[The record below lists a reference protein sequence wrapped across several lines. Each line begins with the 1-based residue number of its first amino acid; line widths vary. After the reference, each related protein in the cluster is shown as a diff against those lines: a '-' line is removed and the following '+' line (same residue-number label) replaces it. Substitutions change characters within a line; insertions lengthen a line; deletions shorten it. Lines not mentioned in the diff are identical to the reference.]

1 VAGLTF
7 SPNMRGQFAAI
18 ARVRWQLFVNSMRT
32 IRGRM
37 EVVARGFTFL
47 AFGMGGFVGSIAIGF
62 TAWYF
67 VSSGRADW
75 LPLLLWPVFLF
86 WQFVPVMASAFT
98 ENVDSSNLLRFP
110 LTFPSYFLIRIAY
123 GSLDPPT
130 LMGCLWLLGMA
141 VGIGCASP
149 LLFLPAA
156 GVLLLFAIFNIL
168 LARMLFT
175 WAERWLAQ
183 RRAREILG
191 VLFLFM
197 VIGFQFIG
205 PLVRHYG
212 NRSHQPALSRVV
224 VQALPI
230 ERLTP
235 PGLAGLAIAHSLSGD
250 YAFALGSFALFCGY
264 TLAVLWLLN
273 VRLRAQYL
281 GENLSE
287 AVART
292 AAPTPLATQ
301 KIHLGWNI
309 PGVPGV
315 ISAVVEKEIHYLS
328 RSGPMLFTLVMPLV
342 VLLIFRF
349 TPGKS
354 DSSAG
359 MFGHSA
365 DLAFPVGAAYAVL
378 ILTNL
383 VFNSFGAEAG
393 GIQFY
398 FVSPVRFREI
408 LMGKN
413 LTHSLLLALEMVL
426 VCAGASLMYRPPPWD
441 IALATVTGVFFALV
455 VNLTVGN
462 LLSVYSP
469 KKIDLGALGRQRT
482 SQVTALASLGIQAVV
497 LGLCALALL
506 AARAYQHIWLA
517 AVIFLALAA
526 IATVFYSL
534 VLNRIDAIVQRRRE
548 AMIAELCRA

>member
-7 SPNMRGQFAAI
+7 SPEIRGQFAAI

-47 AFGMGGFVGSIAIGF
+47 AFGMGGFAGSIAIGF
-62 TAWYF
+62 TAWYC
-67 VSSGRADW
+67 VYSGRVDW

-86 WQFVPVMASAFT
+86 WQLVPVMASAFT

-141 VGIGCASP
+141 IGIGWAAP
-149 LLFLPAA
+149 LLFVPAA
-156 GVLLLFAIFNIL
+156 VVLLLFATFNIL

-175 WAERWLAQ
+175 WVERWLAQ

-212 NRSHQPALSRVV
+212 TRSHQPALSRTVA
-224 VQALPI
+224 QALPI

-235 PGLAGLAIAHSLSGD
+235 PGLAGDTIAHALRRD
-250 YAFALGSFALFCGY
+250 YPIALGSFAVLCAY
-264 TLAVLWLLN
+264 ALAVLWLLN
-273 VRLRAQYL
+273 LRLRAQYL

-292 AAPTPLATQ
+292 AAPAVKQ
-301 KIHLGWNI
+301 KIRLGWNI
-309 PGVPGV
+309 PGVPGA

-342 VLLIFRF
+342 ILLIFRF

-359 MFGHSA
+359 VFGHST

-383 VFNSFGAEAG
+383 VFNSFGADAV

-413 LTHSLLLALEMVL
+413 LTHSLVLGLEMIV
-426 VCAGASLMYRPPPWD
+426 VCAGASVMYRPPPWD
-441 IALATVTGVFFALV
+441 IVLATFAGVFFALV

-517 AVIFLALAA
+517 AVIFLVLAV
-526 IATVFYSL
+526 IAMVFYVI
-534 VLNRIDAIVQRRRE
+534 VLNRIDAIALRRRE
-548 AMIAELCRA
+548 AMITELCRA

>member
-1 VAGLTF
+1 MGAIIGSVGL
-7 SPNMRGQFAAI
+7 
-18 ARVRWQLFVNSMRT
+18 
-32 IRGRM
+32 
-37 EVVARGFTFL
+37 
-47 AFGMGGFVGSIAIGF
+47 GF

-67 VSSGRADW
+67 VSSGRVDW
-75 LPLLLWPVFLF
+75 LPVLLWPVFLF
-86 WQFVPVMASAFT
+86 WQLFPVMASAFT

-110 LTFPSYFLIRIAY
+110 LSFPSYFLIRIAY
-123 GSLDPPT
+123 GSLDPST
-130 LMGCLWLLGMA
+130 VMGSLWLLGMA
-141 VGIGCASP
+141 IGISWASP
-149 LLFLPAA
+149 LLFLSAA
-156 GVLLLFAIFNIL
+156 PVLLLFAIFNIL

-175 WAERWLAQ
+175 WVERWLAQ
-183 RRAREILG
+183 RRTREIMAVF
-191 VLFLFM
+191 VLF
-197 VIGFQFIG
+197 VIIGFQFIG
-205 PLVRHYG
+205 PLVRHFG
-212 NRSHQPALSRVV
+212 NRSQPAVSRVF
-224 VQALPI
+224 VQALPV
-230 ERLTP
+230 ERLLP
-235 PGLAGLAIAHSLSGD
+235 PGLAGQAIAQSFRGENVP
-250 YAFALGSFALFCGY
+250 ALGSFALFCGY
-264 TLAVLWLLN
+264 TLATLWLLN
-273 VRLRAQYL
+273 LRLRAQYL

-287 AVART
+287 AVARS
-292 AAPTPLATQ
+292 AAPAAKQ
-301 KIHLGWNI
+301 QIRLGWNI
-309 PGVPGV
+309 LGVPGA

-359 MFGHSA
+359 VLGHSA

-383 VFNSFGAEAG
+383 VFNSFGADAG

-398 FVSPVRFREI
+398 FVSPVRFRDI

-413 LTHSLLLALEMVL
+413 LTHSLLLALEMFL

-441 IALATVTGVFFALV
+441 IVLATVTGVFFALV

-462 LLSVYSP
+462 LLSVYAP
-469 KKIDLGALGRQRT
+469 KKIDLSALGRQRA

-506 AARAYQHIWLA
+506 VARAYQHIWFA
-517 AVIFLALAA
+517 AVIFITLAA

-534 VLNRIDAIVQRRRE
+534 VLNRIDAIAERRRE
-548 AMIAELCRA
+548 TMITELCRA

>member
-1 VAGLTF
+1 MAGLIFT
-7 SPNMRGQFAAI
+7 PDMRGQFAAI

-37 EVVARGFTFL
+37 EVVARGVTFL
-47 AFGMGGFVGSIAIGF
+47 AFGMGGIVGSIAIGF
-62 TAWYF
+62 TAWYC
-67 VSSGRADW
+67 VSSGRVAW

-86 WQFVPVMASAFT
+86 WQLVPVMASAFT

-130 LMGCLWLLGMA
+130 LMGSLWLLGMA
-141 VGIGCASP
+141 IGIGWASP
-149 LLFLPAA
+149 LLFVPAA
-156 GVLLLFAIFNIL
+156 GVLLLFAIFNIV

-175 WAERWLAQ
+175 WVERWLAQ

-197 VIGFQFIG
+197 VIAFQFIG
-205 PLVRHYG
+205 PLIRHFG

-235 PGLAGLAIAHSLSGD
+235 PGLAGETIAHSLRGD
-250 YAFALGSFALFCGY
+250 YAFALGSFALLCAY
-264 TLAVLWLLN
+264 MLVVLWLLN
-273 VRLRAQYL
+273 ARLRAQYL

-287 AVART
+287 ALART
-292 AAPTPLATQ
+292 AAPLAKQ
-301 KIHLGWNI
+301 KIRLGWNI
-309 PGVPGV
+309 PGVPGA

-328 RSGPMLFTLVMPLV
+328 RSGPILFTLVMPLV

-359 MFGHSA
+359 VLGHSA

-383 VFNSFGAEAG
+383 VFNSFGADAG

-413 LTHSLLLALEMVL
+413 LTHSLVLALEIVL

-441 IALATVTGVFFALV
+441 ILLATVSGVCFALV

-462 LLSVYSP
+462 LLSVYAP
-469 KKIDLGALGRQRT
+469 KKIDLSALGRQRA
-482 SQVTALASLGIQAVV
+482 SQVTALASLGIQAAV

-506 AARAYQHIWLA
+506 VARAYHHIWLA
-517 AVIFLALAA
+517 ALIFLALAA

-534 VLNRIDAIVQRRRE
+534 VLNRIDATALRRRE
-548 AMIAELCRA
+548 VMIAELCRA

>member
-7 SPNMRGQFAAI
+7 FPDMRGQFAAI
-18 ARVRWQLFVNSMRT
+18 ARVRWQLFVNSLRT
-32 IRGRM
+32 VRGRM
-37 EVVARGFTFL
+37 EVVARGFMFL
-47 AFGMGGFVGSIAIGF
+47 GFGMGAIIGSVGLGA

-67 VSSGRADW
+67 VSSGKVDW
-75 LPLLLWPVFLF
+75 LPVLLWPVFLF
-86 WQFVPVMASAFT
+86 WQLFPVMASAFT

-123 GSLDPPT
+123 GSLDPST
-130 LMGCLWLLGMA
+130 VMGSLWLLGMSI
-141 VGIGCASP
+141 GIAWASP
-149 LLFLPAA
+149 LLFFSAA
-156 GVLLLFAIFNIL
+156 PVLLLFAIFNVL

-175 WAERWLAQ
+175 WVERWLAQ
-183 RRAREILG
+183 RKTREIMAVL
-191 VLFLFM
+191 VLFM
-197 VIGFQFIG
+197 IIGFQFIG
-205 PLVRHYG
+205 PLVRHFG
-212 NRSHQPALSRVV
+212 NRSQPAVSRIA

-230 ERLTP
+230 ERLLP
-235 PGLAGLAIAHSLSGD
+235 PGLAGQTIAHAFRGE
-250 YAFALGSFALFCGY
+250 YAPALASFALFCGY
-264 TLAVLWLLN
+264 TLAILWLLN
-273 VRLRAQYL
+273 LRLRAQYL

-292 AAPTPLATQ
+292 AAPAAKQ
-301 KIHLGWNI
+301 KIRLGWNI
-309 PGVPGV
+309 PGAPGA

-342 VLLIFRF
+342 ILLIFRF

-365 DLAFPVGAAYAVL
+365 DLAFPVGAAYTVL

-383 VFNSFGAEAG
+383 VFNSFGADAG

-408 LMGKN
+408 LLGKN
-413 LTHSLLLALEMVL
+413 LTHSLLLALELVL

-441 IALATVTGVFFALV
+441 IVLATVTGVFFALV

-462 LLSVYSP
+462 LLSVYAP
-469 KKIDLGALGRQRT
+469 KKIDLSALGRQRA
-482 SQVTALASLGIQAVV
+482 SQVTALASLGIQAAV

-506 AARAYQHIWLA
+506 VARAYQHIWFA

-534 VLNRIDAIVQRRRE
+534 VLNRIDTIALRRRE
-548 AMIAELCRA
+548 AMTTELCRA

>member
-1 VAGLTF
+1 
-7 SPNMRGQFAAI
+7 
-18 ARVRWQLFVNSMRT
+18 
-32 IRGRM
+32 
-37 EVVARGFTFL
+37 
-47 AFGMGGFVGSIAIGF
+47 
-62 TAWYF
+62 
-67 VSSGRADW
+67 
-75 LPLLLWPVFLF
+75 
-86 WQFVPVMASAFT
+86 
-98 ENVDSSNLLRFP
+98 
-110 LTFPSYFLIRIAY
+110 
-123 GSLDPPT
+123 
-130 LMGCLWLLGMA
+130 
-141 VGIGCASP
+141 
-149 LLFLPAA
+149 
-156 GVLLLFAIFNIL
+156 
-168 LARMLFT
+168 
-175 WAERWLAQ
+175 
-183 RRAREILG
+183 
-191 VLFLFM
+191 
-197 VIGFQFIG
+197 
-205 PLVRHYG
+205 
-212 NRSHQPALSRVV
+212 
-224 VQALPI
+224 
-230 ERLTP
+230 
-235 PGLAGLAIAHSLSGD
+235 
-250 YAFALGSFALFCGY
+250 
-264 TLAVLWLLN
+264 LN

-292 AAPTPLATQ
+292 VAPTPLATQ

-383 VFNSFGAEAG
+383 VFNSFGADAG

-408 LMGKN
+408 LLGKN
-413 LTHSLLLALEMVL
+413 LTHALLLALETVL

-441 IALATVTGVFFALV
+441 IALATVTGVSFALV

-469 KKIDLGALGRQRT
+469 KKIDLGALGRQHT
-482 SQVTALASLGIQAVV
+482 SQLTALAGLGIQAAV

-506 AARAYQHIWLA
+506 AARAYQHIWFA

-526 IATVFYSL
+526 IATVFYALS
-534 VLNRIDAIVQRRRE
+534 LNRIDAIAQRRRE

>member
-7 SPNMRGQFAAI
+7 SPEIRGQFSAI
-18 ARVRWQLFVNSMRT
+18 ARVRWQLFINSMRT

-37 EVVARGFTFL
+37 EIVARGFTFL

-62 TAWYF
+62 TAWYC
-67 VSSGRADW
+67 VYSGRVDY

-86 WQFVPVMASAFT
+86 WQLVPVMASAFT

-110 LTFPSYFLIRIAY
+110 LTFPTYFLIRIAY

-141 VGIGCASP
+141 IGIGCAAP

-156 GVLLLFAIFNIL
+156 AVMLLFAIFNIL

-175 WAERWLAQ
+175 WVERWLAQ

-197 VIGFQFIG
+197 VIGFQFLG
-205 PLVRHYG
+205 PLIRHYG
-212 NRSHQPALSRVV
+212 NRSHQPGLSRAVG
-224 VQALPI
+224 QALPI

-235 PGLAGLAIAHSLSGD
+235 PGLAGETIAHALRSD
-250 YAFALGSFALFCGY
+250 YTVALGSFALLCTY
-264 TLAVLWLLN
+264 TLACLWLLN
-273 VRLRAQYL
+273 LRLRAQYL

-287 AVART
+287 AVGRT
-292 AAPTPLATQ
+292 AAPAAKQ
-301 KIHLGWNI
+301 KIRLGWNI
-309 PGVPGV
+309 PAVPGA

-342 VLLIFRF
+342 ILLIFRF

-354 DSSAG
+354 DSSTG

-383 VFNSFGAEAG
+383 VFNSFGADAV

-413 LTHSLLLALEMVL
+413 LTHSLVLALEMVV

-441 IALATVTGVFFALV
+441 IVLATFTGVFFALV

-517 AVIFLALAA
+517 AVIFLVLAV
-526 IATVFYSL
+526 IAMVSYVL
-534 VLNRIDAIVQRRRE
+534 VLNRIDAIALRRRE
-548 AMIAELCRA
+548 TMIAELCRA

>member
-7 SPNMRGQFAAI
+7 SPEIRGQFAAI
-18 ARVRWQLFVNSMRT
+18 ARVRWQLFLNSMRT

-62 TAWYF
+62 VAWYC
-67 VSSGRADW
+67 VYSGRADW
-75 LPLLLWPVFLF
+75 LPLLLWPLFLF
-86 WQFVPVMASAFT
+86 WQLVPVMASAFT

-141 VGIGCASP
+141 IGIGCAAP

-156 GVLLLFAIFNIL
+156 AVLLLFAIFNIL

-205 PLVRHYG
+205 PLIRHYG

-224 VQALPI
+224 GQALPI

-235 PGLAGLAIAHSLSGD
+235 PGLAGDTIARFLRAD
-250 YAFALGSFALFCGY
+250 YAFALGSFALLCAY
-264 TLAVLWLLN
+264 TLVVLWLLN
-273 VRLRAQYL
+273 LRLRAQYR

-292 AAPTPLATQ
+292 AAPAAKQ
-301 KIHLGWNI
+301 EIRLGWNI
-309 PGVPGV
+309 PGVPGA

-383 VFNSFGAEAG
+383 VFNSFGAEAV

-413 LTHSLLLALEMVL
+413 LTHSLVLALELVL

-441 IALATVTGVFFALV
+441 IVLATFTAVFFALM

-506 AARAYQHIWLA
+506 AARAYHHIWFA
-517 AVIFLALAA
+517 AMIFLALAA
-526 IATVFYSL
+526 LAAVFYSL
-534 VLNRIDAIVQRRRE
+534 VLNRIDAIALRRRE
-548 AMIAELCRA
+548 AMITELCRA

>member
-1 VAGLTF
+1 MAGLTF
-7 SPNMRGQFAAI
+7 SPDMRGQFAAI
-18 ARVRWQLFVNSMRT
+18 ALVRWQLFLNSLRT
-32 IRGRM
+32 VRGRM

-62 TAWYF
+62 VAWYC
-67 VSSGRADW
+67 VYSGRADW
-75 LPLLLWPVFLF
+75 LPLLLWPLFLF
-86 WQFVPVMASAFT
+86 WQLVPVMASAFT

-141 VGIGCASP
+141 IGIGCAAP
-149 LLFLPAA
+149 LFFLPAA
-156 GVLLLFAIFNIL
+156 AVLLLFAIFNIL

-205 PLVRHYG
+205 PLIRHYG

-224 VQALPI
+224 GEALPV

-235 PGLAGLAIAHSLSGD
+235 PGLAGDTIARSLRAD
-250 YAFALGSFALFCGY
+250 YTFALGSFALLCAY
-264 TLAVLWLLN
+264 TLVVLWLLN
-273 VRLRAQYL
+273 LRLRAQYR

-292 AAPTPLATQ
+292 AAPAAKQ
-301 KIHLGWNI
+301 EIRLGWNI
-309 PGVPGV
+309 PGVPGA

-383 VFNSFGAEAG
+383 VFNSFGADAV

-413 LTHSLLLALEMVL
+413 LTHSLVLALELVL

-441 IALATVTGVFFALV
+441 IVLATFTAVFFALM

-506 AARAYQHIWLA
+506 AARAYHHIWFA
-517 AVIFLALAA
+517 AMIFLALAA
-526 IATVFYSL
+526 LAAVFYSL
-534 VLNRIDAIVQRRRE
+534 VLNRIDAIALRRRE
-548 AMIAELCRA
+548 AMITELCRA

>member
-7 SPNMRGQFAAI
+7 SPEIRGQFSAI

-37 EVVARGFTFL
+37 EIVARGFTFL
-47 AFGMGGFVGSIAIGF
+47 AFGGGGFVGSIAIGF
-62 TAWYF
+62 TAWYC
-67 VSSGRADW
+67 VYSGRVAW

-86 WQFVPVMASAFT
+86 WQLVPVMASAFT

-130 LMGCLWLLGMA
+130 LMSCLWLLGMA
-141 VGIGCASP
+141 IGIGCASP
-149 LLFLPAA
+149 LLFVPAVA
-156 GVLLLFAIFNIL
+156 VLLLFAIFNIL

-175 WAERWLAQ
+175 WVERWLAQ
-183 RRAREILG
+183 RRPREILG

-205 PLVRHYG
+205 PLIRHYG
-212 NRSHQPALSRVV
+212 NRSYQPGLSRVV
-224 VQALPI
+224 GQVLPV

-235 PGLAGLAIAHSLSGD
+235 PGLAGETIAHSLHGE
-250 YAFALGSFALFCGY
+250 YASALGSFGLFCGY

-273 VRLRAQYL
+273 VRLHAQYL

-292 AAPTPLATQ
+292 AVPVAKQ
-301 KIHLGWNI
+301 KILLGWNI
-309 PGVPGV
+309 PGVPGA

-328 RSGPMLFTLVMPLV
+328 RSGPMLFTLVMPFV

-383 VFNSFGAEAG
+383 VFNSFGADAV

-408 LMGKN
+408 LLGKN
-413 LTHSLLLALEMVL
+413 LTHSLVLALEMLL

-441 IALATVTGVFFALV
+441 ILLATVTGVFFALM

-482 SQVTALASLGIQAVV
+482 SQVTALASLGIQAAV
-497 LGLCALALL
+497 LGLCAGALL
-506 AARAYQHIWLA
+506 VARAYQHIWLA

-526 IATVFYSL
+526 IAAVFYSL
-534 VLNRIDAIVQRRRE
+534 VLNRIDAIALRRRE
-548 AMIAELCRA
+548 AMITELCRA

>member
-1 VAGLTF
+1 MAGLTF
-7 SPNMRGQFAAI
+7 SPEIRGQFSAI

-37 EVVARGFTFL
+37 EIVARGFTFL
-47 AFGMGGFVGSIAIGF
+47 AFGGGGFVGSIAIGF
-62 TAWYF
+62 TAWYC
-67 VSSGRADW
+67 VYSGRVAW

-86 WQFVPVMASAFT
+86 WQLVPVMASAFT

-130 LMGCLWLLGMA
+130 LMSCLWLLGMA
-141 VGIGCASP
+141 IGIGCASP
-149 LLFLPAA
+149 LLFVPAVA
-156 GVLLLFAIFNIL
+156 VLLLFAIFNIL

-175 WAERWLAQ
+175 WVERWLAQ
-183 RRAREILG
+183 RRPREILG
-191 VLFLFM
+191 VLFLFT

-205 PLVRHYG
+205 PLIRHYG
-212 NRSHQPALSRVV
+212 NRSYQPGLSRVV
-224 VQALPI
+224 GQVLPV

-235 PGLAGLAIAHSLSGD
+235 PGLAGETIAHSLHGE
-250 YAFALGSFALFCGY
+250 YASALGSFGLFCGY

-273 VRLRAQYL
+273 VRLHAQYL

-292 AAPTPLATQ
+292 AVPVAKQ
-301 KIHLGWNI
+301 KILLGWNI
-309 PGVPGV
+309 PGVPGA

-328 RSGPMLFTLVMPLV
+328 RSGPMLFTLVMPFV

-383 VFNSFGAEAG
+383 VFNSFGADAV

-408 LMGKN
+408 LLGKN
-413 LTHSLLLALEMVL
+413 LTHSLVLALEMLL

-441 IALATVTGVFFALV
+441 ILLATVTGVFFALL

-482 SQVTALASLGIQAVV
+482 SQVTALASLGIQAAV
-497 LGLCALALL
+497 LGLCAGALL
-506 AARAYQHIWLA
+506 VARAYQHIWLA

-526 IATVFYSL
+526 IAAVFYSL
-534 VLNRIDAIVQRRRE
+534 VLNRIDAIALRRRE
-548 AMIAELCRA
+548 AMITELCRA

>member
-1 VAGLTF
+1 MAGLTF
-7 SPNMRGQFAAI
+7 SPEIRGQFSAI
-18 ARVRWQLFVNSMRT
+18 ARVRWQLFLNSMRT

-37 EVVARGFTFL
+37 EIVARAFTFL
-47 AFGMGGFVGSIAIGF
+47 AFGMGGIVGSIGIGF

-67 VSSGRADW
+67 VYSGRVDW
-75 LPLLLWPVFLF
+75 LPVLLWPVFLF

-110 LTFPSYFLIRIAY
+110 LTFPSYFLIRIVY

-130 LMGCLWLLGMA
+130 LMSSLWLLGIA
-141 VGIGCASP
+141 IGIGCASP
-149 LLFLPAA
+149 LLFVPAA
-156 GVLLLFAIFNIL
+156 AVLLLFAIFNIL

-175 WAERWLAQ
+175 WMERWLAQ

-197 VIGFQFIG
+197 VIGFQFIA
-205 PLVRHYG
+205 PLLRHFG
-212 NRSHQPALSRVV
+212 NRSQPAVSRVA

-235 PGLAGLAIAHSLSGD
+235 PGLAGEIIAHSLRGE
-250 YAFALGSFALFCGY
+250 YPLALGSFALFCAY

-273 VRLRAQYL
+273 LRLRAQYR

-292 AAPTPLATQ
+292 AAPMAKQ
-301 KIHLGWNI
+301 QIRLGWKI
-309 PGVPGV
+309 PGVSGAV
-315 ISAVVEKEIHYLS
+315 SAVLEKEIHYLS
-328 RSGPMLFTLVMPLV
+328 RSGPTLFTLLMPVV

-349 TPGKS
+349 SPGKT
-354 DSSAG
+354 DSAG
-359 MFGHSA
+359 GLLGHAS
-365 DLAFPVGAAYAVL
+365 DLAFPVGAAYTLL

-383 VFNSFGAEAG
+383 VYNSFGADAA

-413 LTHSLLLALEMVL
+413 LTHSLVL
-426 VCAGASLMYRPPPWD
+426 VIEIVLVWAGASLLYRPPAWD
-441 IALATVTGVFFALV
+441 IVLATLTGVFFALI
-455 VNLTVGN
+455 VNLTAGN
-462 LLSVYSP
+462 LLSIYTP
-469 KKIDLGALGRQRT
+469 KKVDLAALGRQRA
-482 SQVTALASLGIQAVV
+482 SQVTALVSLGIQAAV
-497 LGLCALALL
+497 LGLCALAILV
-506 AARAYQHIWLA
+506 ARAYHHLWLA
-517 AVIFLALAA
+517 AIIFVALAA
-526 IATVFYSL
+526 IAIVIYFL
-534 VLNRIDAIVQRRRE
+534 VLKRIDAIVPQRRE
-548 AMIAELCRA
+548 AMITELCRA

>member
-7 SPNMRGQFAAI
+7 SPEIRGQFSAI

-37 EVVARGFTFL
+37 EIVARGFTFL
-47 AFGMGGFVGSIAIGF
+47 AFGGGGFVGSIAIGF
-62 TAWYF
+62 TAWYC
-67 VSSGRADW
+67 VYSGRVAW

-86 WQFVPVMASAFT
+86 WQLVPVMASAFT

-130 LMGCLWLLGMA
+130 LMSCLWLLGMA
-141 VGIGCASP
+141 IGIGCASP
-149 LLFLPAA
+149 LLFVPAVA
-156 GVLLLFAIFNIL
+156 VLLLFAIFNIL

-175 WAERWLAQ
+175 WVERWLAQ
-183 RRAREILG
+183 RRPREILG

-205 PLVRHYG
+205 PLIRHYG
-212 NRSHQPALSRVV
+212 NRSYQPGLSRVV
-224 VQALPI
+224 GQVLPV

-235 PGLAGLAIAHSLSGD
+235 PGLAGETIAHSLHGE
-250 YAFALGSFALFCGY
+250 YASALGSFGLFCGY

-273 VRLRAQYL
+273 VRLHAQYL

-292 AAPTPLATQ
+292 AVPVAKQ
-301 KIHLGWNI
+301 KILLGWNI
-309 PGVPGV
+309 PGVPGA

-328 RSGPMLFTLVMPLV
+328 RSGPMLFTLVMPFV

-349 TPGKS
+349 TPGRS

-383 VFNSFGAEAG
+383 VFNSFGADAV

-408 LMGKN
+408 LLGKN
-413 LTHSLLLALEMVL
+413 LTHSLVLALEMLL

-441 IALATVTGVFFALV
+441 ILLATVTGVFFALM

-482 SQVTALASLGIQAVV
+482 SQVTALASLGIQAAV
-497 LGLCALALL
+497 LGLCAGALL
-506 AARAYQHIWLA
+506 VARAYQHIWLA

-526 IATVFYSL
+526 IAAVFYSL
-534 VLNRIDAIVQRRRE
+534 VLNRIDAIALRRRE
-548 AMIAELCRA
+548 AMITELCRA

>member
-1 VAGLTF
+1 MAGVTL
-7 SPNMRGQFAAI
+7 SPDMRGQFAAI
-18 ARVRWQLFVNSMRT
+18 ALVRWQLFVNSLRT
-32 IRGRM
+32 VRGRM
-37 EVVARGFTFL
+37 EVVARGFMFL
-47 AFGMGGFVGSIAIGF
+47 GFGMGAIIGSVGLGA

-67 VSSGRADW
+67 VSSGKVDW
-75 LPLLLWPVFLF
+75 LPVLLWPVFLF
-86 WQFVPVMASAFT
+86 WQLFPVMASAFT

-123 GSLDPPT
+123 GSLDPST
-130 LMGCLWLLGMA
+130 VMGSLWLLGMS
-141 VGIGCASP
+141 VGIAWASP
-149 LLFLPAA
+149 LLFFAAAPA
-156 GVLLLFAIFNIL
+156 LLLFAIFNIL

-175 WAERWLAQ
+175 WVERWLAQ
-183 RRAREILG
+183 RKTREVLG
-191 VLFLFM
+191 VLVLF
-197 VIGFQFIG
+197 VIIGFQFIG
-205 PLVRHYG
+205 PLVRHFG
-212 NRSHQPALSRVV
+212 NRSQPAVSRIA

-230 ERLTP
+230 ERLLP
-235 PGLAGLAIAHSLSGD
+235 PGLAGQTIAHAMREE
-250 YAFALGSFALFCGY
+250 YASALGSFALFCGY
-264 TLAVLWLLN
+264 TLAILWLLN
-273 VRLRAQYL
+273 LRLRAQYL

-292 AAPTPLATQ
+292 AAPAARQ
-301 KIHLGWNI
+301 EIRLGWNI
-309 PGVPGV
+309 PGVPGA
-315 ISAVVEKEIHYLS
+315 ISAVLEKEIHYLS

-359 MFGHSA
+359 VLGHSA

-383 VFNSFGAEAG
+383 VFNSFGADAG

-413 LTHSLLLALEMVL
+413 FTHTLVLALEMVL
-426 VCAGASLMYRPPPWD
+426 VCAGSSVMYRPPPWD
-441 IALATVTGVFFALV
+441 ILLATVTGVFFALI

-462 LLSVYSP
+462 LLSVYAP
-469 KKIDLGALGRQRT
+469 KKIDLSALGRQRA
-482 SQVTALASLGIQAVV
+482 SQVTALASLGIQAAV

-506 AARAYQHIWLA
+506 VARAYQHIWLA
-517 AVIFLALAA
+517 AIIFVALAA
-526 IATVFYSL
+526 IATVFYAV
-534 VLNRIDAIVQRRRE
+534 VLSRIDAIALRRRE
-548 AMIAELCRA
+548 AMITELCRA